1 MTPNKPKRNLV
12 SEDAP
17 SAAATAH
24 NVVVP
29 EPPAKAWAIM
39 YLQSVCCSCKQKLYC
54 LRYAGVRAEEKKKVP
69 GYSLPALPEETLASI
84 YERVQGAPPPMY
96 DQPRQ
101 KRKAK
106 QARGRNE
113 DGDEEQIEEVPEEA
127 ETTMEEHCAKEAR
140 NDAKKTLAAAA
151 KAAKEAKEAKAAK
164 AAKAKQNT
172 SNKPPKQ
179 NSKKQHNP
187 VVDDSDAEAEPEQS
201 KCKTKVNNRELPS
214 KFRRGLA
221 ADMVSVSEADTSD
234 SDDRA
239 SVDNCLKRPACGKQP
254 QVKAKAKAK
263 AKGKAKGK
271 AKAKAKCHTKQPANA
286 AAGQD
291 EDESSGDEQENDNR
305 ADKKKA
311 KPTLDKEEEEEE
323 SSSDKEHEC
332 EPQAPKRTGRSKASA
347 QDEEN
352 TSGSSEEKPKAKKGK
367 ARASCTDDCD
377 SDTTMEFDTGQQLKL
392 YNRECQ

>member
-39 YLQSVCCSCKQKLYC
+39 CLQSVCCSCKQKLYC
-54 LRYAGVRAEEKKKVP
+54 LRYAGVRAEEKKVP
-69 GYSLPALPEETLASI
+69 GHSLPALPEETLASI
-84 YERVQGAPPPMY
+84 YERVQGAPPPMC
-96 DQPRQ
+96 DQQRQ

-127 ETTMEEHCAKEAR
+127 ETTMEEHCAKEAQ
-140 NDAKKTLAAAA
+140 NDAKKTLAAAAKAA

-239 SVDNCLKRPACGKQP
+239 SMDNCLKRPACGKQP
-254 QVKAKAKAK
+254 QVKAKAKA
-263 AKGKAKGK
+263 KAKGK

-347 QDEEN
+347 QDKEN

-367 ARASCTDDCD
+367 ARASCTGDCD